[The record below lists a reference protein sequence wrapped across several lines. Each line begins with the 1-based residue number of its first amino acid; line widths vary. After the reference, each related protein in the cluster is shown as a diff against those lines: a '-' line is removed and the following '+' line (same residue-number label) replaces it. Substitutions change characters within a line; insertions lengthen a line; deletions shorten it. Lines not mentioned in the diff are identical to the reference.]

1 MPVASPI
8 SRDLAING
16 GGLAV
21 VGVAGAVVT
30 AVLIDGGPARAI
42 IPFII
47 VALVF
52 GLAQVVVSGGWLQKA
67 VADAPAAPPDLRVE
81 PDAATLRRA
90 GLPVLIAALLI
101 VITLFAWVQF
111 AALLAGV
118 AFAAGM
124 TDLRARAWVT
134 RRERQDDV
142 TVLRAPAPLP
152 FSTARRT
159 IWVRPGRDAA

>member
-21 VGVAGAVVT
+21 VGVAGAVAT

-42 IPFII
+42 VPFII

-67 VADAPAAPPDLRVE
+67 VADAPVAPTELQVE
-81 PDAATLRRA
+81 SDSATLRRA
-90 GLPVLIAALLI
+90 GLPMIIAAVLV
-101 VITLFAWVQF
+101 VIALFAWVQF

-124 TDLRARAWVT
+124 TDLRARARVM
-134 RRERQDDV
+134 RREKQDDV

-159 IWVRPGRDAA
+159 IWIRPAGDAG

>member
-8 SRDLAING
+8 TRDLAISG
-16 GGLAV
+16 GGLTI
-21 VGVAGAVVT
+21 VGVAGVV
-30 AVLIDGGPARAI
+30 ASALMVAGGAARAI
-42 IPFII
+42 VPFII

-67 VADAPAAPPDLRVE
+67 VADAPPAPAGLEVE
-81 PDAATLRRA
+81 PLGATLRRA
-90 GLPVLIAALLI
+90 GLPTLIGAVLVAIA
-101 VITLFAWVQF
+101 LFAWVQF

-124 TDLRARAWVT
+124 TDLRNRAWVS
-134 RRERQDDV
+134 RDEARDDH

-152 FSTARRT
+152 FATARKQLW
-159 IWVRPGRDAA
+159 IRPGREAG